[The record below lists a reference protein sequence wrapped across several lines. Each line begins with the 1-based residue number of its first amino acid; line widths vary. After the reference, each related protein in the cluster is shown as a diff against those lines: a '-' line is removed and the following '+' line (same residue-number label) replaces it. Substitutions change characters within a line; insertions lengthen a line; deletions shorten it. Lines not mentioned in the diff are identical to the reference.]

1 MGAVSGGETTHLARA
16 MDLKHFPLPA
26 VDKGQAL
33 YARARTRIPGA
44 TQLFGKRAELY
55 LPGNWPAYYSKAK
68 GCHIWDLD
76 GNEYR
81 DFTMCGIGACVLGY
95 ADPDVNAAVA
105 SALHGGNMTTLNCPE
120 EVELADFLCE
130 LHPWAEMVRYART
143 GGEIMAMAVRIARAC
158 TGRDEV
164 AFCGYHGWHD
174 WYLAVNLAQGDALR
188 GHLLPGLDPAGVPS
202 SLEGNAHP
210 FAYNNLADLE
220 ALVSERGGKLAAII
234 LEPVRNEGPAPG
246 FLEGVRHLASQCG
259 AVLIMDEITSG
270 WRMATSGMHMIY
282 GIEPDL
288 ATFAKTIS
296 NGIPMAALIGR
307 RSVMDA
313 AQTTFISSAY
323 WTERLGPVAALT
335 TLRKHLR
342 LDAGKHLIHIG
353 KMVQHGWEAA
363 AREHGLDITVLGIP
377 PTTNFVFN
385 NKEPLASQTL
395 FNQEMLRRGFLASER
410 FYSTMAHTEADI
422 ADYLQAVEESFG
434 IIAKGLAEDKLLYFL
449 EGPVKMSGFKRLN

>member
-1 MGAVSGGETTHLARA
+1 MALNHRN
-16 MDLKHFPLPA
+16 LP
-26 VDKGQAL
+26 VVENGQRL
-33 YARARTRIPGA
+33 YARARARIPGA

-55 LPGNWPAYYSKAK
+55 LPEHWPAYYSKAK
-68 GCHIWDLD
+68 GCRIWDLD

-95 ADPDVNAAVA
+95 ADSDVNAAVA
-105 SALHGGNMTTLNCPE
+105 AALESGNMTTLNCPE
-120 EVELADFLCE
+120 EVELADLLCE

-143 GGEIMAMAVRIARAC
+143 GGEIMAMAVRVARAS

-174 WYLAVNLAQGDALR
+174 WYLAVNLASSDALR
-188 GHLLPGLDPAGVPS
+188 GHLLPGLDPAGVPAG
-202 SLEGNAHP
+202 LEGNTHP
-210 FAYNNLADLE
+210 FAYNNLQDLE
-220 ALVSERGGKLAAII
+220 TIVSERGHKLAAII

-246 FLEGVRHLASQCG
+246 FLEGVRRLATKCG

-270 WRMATSGMHMIY
+270 WRMATSGMHMLY

-313 AQTTFISSAY
+313 VQSTFISSAY

-342 LDAGKHLIHIG
+342 LNAGKHLSHIG
-353 KMVQHGWEAA
+353 ELVQQGWRAA
-363 AREHGLDITVLGIP
+363 ADAHGLDISVQGIP

-385 NKEPLASQTL
+385 NEESLASQTL
-395 FNQEMLRRGFLASER
+395 FNQEMLRRSFLASDR
-410 FYSTMAHTEADI
+410 FYATMAHTEQDVAP
-422 ADYLQAVEESFG
+422 YLQAVDETFAC
-434 IIAKGLAEDKLLYFL
+434 IAHGLAERSLLSCL